1 MMMTMSTTTTTM
13 VRMMMI
19 RRRRTRRRKRKK
31 RRRRHW
37 NKRKVNCTLY
47 DFHLLTELVSLLY
60 NRILQS
66 NSHLADEMTSE
77 CLLELSILV
86 KCAATLF
93 SNMSMVSTS
102 CRYCRIKQD
111 DKSVTIT
118 NLLHNEDP

>member
-1 MMMTMSTTTTTM
+1 M
-13 VRMMMI
+13 
-19 RRRRTRRRKRKK
+19 RRNRRN
-31 RRRRHW
+31 W

-47 DFHLLTELVSLLY
+47 DLHLLTALVSLLH

-102 CRYCRIKQD
+102 CRYCRIKQED
-111 DKSVTIT
+111 NSVTIT
-118 NLLHNEDP
+118 ISLHNEVP

>member
-1 MMMTMSTTTTTM
+1 MK
-13 VRMMMI
+13 RR
-19 RRRRTRRRKRKK
+19 RRRRTN
-31 RRRRHW
+31 W
-37 NKRKVNCTLY
+37 NKRKINCTLY
-47 DFHLLTELVSLLY
+47 HFHLLTTLVSLLY

-102 CRYCRIKQD
+102 CRYCGIKQED
-111 DKSVTIT
+111 NSVTIT
-118 NLLHNEDP
+118 ISLHNEVP

>member
-19 RRRRTRRRKRKK
+19 RRRRTRKK
-31 RRRRHW
+31 RRRRNW

-47 DFHLLTELVSLLY
+47 DLHLLTALVSLLY